1 MSVCGFVPAA
11 AATGVDVEGRD
22 GVSLL
27 QSQAYRVSCN
37 DAHTDVRADVADDI
51 ESKRPPQRQI
61 ARCGCARYRFRWS
74 GGHSGHMLS
83 TIQTAGPKSP
93 EEASFHHEPC
103 IPGDSLAK
111 SQPFW
116 QILVPALNQILELRS
131 DNLLGE
137 IRSDEPPPVL
147 AD

>member
-1 MSVCGFVPAA
+1 M
-11 AATGVDVEGRD
+11 TRVDVESGD
-22 GVSLL
+22 WVPLL
-27 QSQAYRVSCN
+27 HDQPYRVSRD
-37 DAHTDVRADVADDI
+37 DAYADIRADVPDDI

-93 EEASFHHEPC
+93 KEASFHHEPC

-131 DNLLGE
+131 DLALTL
-137 IRSDEPPPVL
+137 EPFGFGRPAVN
-147 AD
+147 